1 VSSTFDALELS
12 FNFPTGGALSPGDH
26 NLPNTLGINK
36 LNSKRIILSPNPA
49 TDRINLNGITFSN
62 NLLFQIFDICG
73 RLQLE
78 GQITQVRG
86 EIDVKELRNGVYI
99 LRIVE
104 QGEVYCSKFEVH
116 Q

>member
-1 VSSTFDALELS
+1 AAERINLTGSSFS
-12 FNFPTGGALSPGDH
+12 H
-26 NLPNTLGINK
+26 NLPC
-36 LNSKRIILSPNPA
+36 
-49 TDRINLNGITFSN
+49 
-62 NLLFQIFDICG
+62 QIYDMTG
-73 RLQLE
+73 RVQLD
-78 GQITQVRG
+78 GQITQGRG